1 MRLLIN
7 PLLGSTVT
15 ISDNKK
21 DGIIREWRQWRMIY
35 SNKGSCKKE
44 DHSMVMNGFK
54 GFETKN

>member
-1 MRLLIN
+1 
-7 PLLGSTVT
+7 
-15 ISDNKK
+15 
-21 DGIIREWRQWRMIY
+21 MIY